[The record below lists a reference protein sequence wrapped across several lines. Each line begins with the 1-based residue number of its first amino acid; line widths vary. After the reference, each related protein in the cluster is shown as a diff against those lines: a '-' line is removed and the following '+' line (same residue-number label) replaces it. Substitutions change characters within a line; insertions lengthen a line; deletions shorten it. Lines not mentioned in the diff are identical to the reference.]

1 MQRRVHTQYPKNL
14 RENMM
19 RIFLTSREATELMRC
34 LITLLVLLGSHGMA
48 YSAGDDVSS
57 MHLEERVR
65 AMKDEAEDLKEQ
77 LEQWQEAAAVSK
89 VNRGHR
95 AKLEKKS
102 LLLKQEQA
110 KVDGLKSDIAEI
122 QARKKE
128 LREKYQAH
136 IKAIRAE
143 VASEEI
149 PELRCKNGKIY
160 FEVEIVGF
168 DPQGVAFR
176 HRDGAANLHYSQ
188 LPNPLQQRLNFD
200 PEEAR
205 KFVEQEANKRE
216 KRKKELAKMV
226 GKKLKVP
233 KDEAVVA
240 VEQVRRQVQP
250 WKKPVK
256 RPREEGEPAGCR
268 VDVNW
273 RKTLNGRKLI
283 IIDAKAGS
291 EGIRIKVSND
301 QQFEVRAGEEAVFE
315 CWVGKKYSVKVFQG
329 GRLIER
335 ATCDEKAGLE
345 LMLTG

>member
-1 MQRRVHTQYPKNL
+1 MQRRAHTQYPKNL

-57 MHLEERVR
+57 MHLEERVL

-122 QARKKE
+122 QVRKKE

-143 VASEEI
+143 VANEEI

-250 WKKPVK
+250 EMKPRKKVK
-256 RPREEGEPAGCR
+256 AD
-268 VDVNW
+268 VDVNL
-273 RKTLNGRKLI
+273 RKILNGRKLI

-301 QQFEVRAGEEAVFE
+301 QQFEVRAGGEARFE
-315 CWVGKKYSVKVFQG
+315 CWVGQKYSVKVYQG
-329 GRLIER
+329 GELISVQR
-335 ATCDEKAGLE
+335 AMRKQGLN
-345 LMLTG
+345 

>member
-1 MQRRVHTQYPKNL
+1 MQRRVHTQYRKNL
-14 RENMM
+14 YENMM
-19 RIFLTSREATELMRC
+19 RIFLTSREATELMKC
-34 LITLLVLLGSHGMA
+34 LITLLILLGSYGIA
-48 YSAGDDVSS
+48 YSADDDVPS
-57 MHLEERVR
+57 MHLEEKVR
-65 AMKDEAEDLKEQ
+65 AMKDEVEDLTEQ

-89 VNRGHR
+89 INHGHR

-250 WKKPVK
+250 WNKPAKRPAEKVKPVD
-256 RPREEGEPAGCR
+256 GR

-273 RKTLNGRKLI
+273 RKTLKGRKLI
-283 IIDAKAGS
+283 IIEAKAGS
-291 EGIRIKVSND
+291 EDMIIEVSND
-301 QQFEVRAGEEAVFE
+301 RRFDVRAGKEAVFE

-329 GRLIER
+329 GRLIGEQR
-335 ATCDEKAGLE
+335 AMKKRGLN
-345 LMLTG
+345 

>member
-1 MQRRVHTQYPKNL
+1 MQRRAHTQYPKNL

-122 QARKKE
+122 QVRKKE

-143 VASEEI
+143 VANEEI

-250 WKKPVK
+250 EMKPRKKVK
-256 RPREEGEPAGCR
+256 AD
-268 VDVNW
+268 VDVNL
-273 RKTLNGRKLI
+273 RKILNGRKLI

-301 QQFEVRAGEEAVFE
+301 QQFEVRAGGEARFE
-315 CWVGKKYSVKVFQG
+315 CWVGQKYSVKVYQG
-329 GRLIER
+329 GELISVQR
-335 ATCDEKAGLE
+335 AMRKQGLN
-345 LMLTG
+345 

>member
-1 MQRRVHTQYPKNL
+1 MQRRAHTQYPKNL

-19 RIFLTSREATELMRC
+19 RIFLTSREATELMKC
-34 LITLLVLLGSHGMA
+34 LITLLILLGSYGIA
-48 YSAGDDVSS
+48 YSADDDVPS
-57 MHLEERVR
+57 MHLEEKFR
-65 AMKDEAEDLKEQ
+65 AMKDEVEDLTEQ

-89 VNRGHR
+89 INHGHR

-168 DPQGVAFR
+168 DPQGVTFR
-176 HRDGAANLHYSQ
+176 HRDGAANLHFAQ

-250 WKKPVK
+250 EMKPRKKVK
-256 RPREEGEPAGCR
+256 AD
-268 VDVNW
+268 VDVNL
-273 RKTLNGRKLI
+273 RKILNGRKLI

-301 QQFEVRAGEEAVFE
+301 QQFEVRAGGEARFE
-315 CWVGKKYSVKVFQG
+315 CWVGQKYSVKVYQG
-329 GRLIER
+329 GELISVQR
-335 ATCDEKAGLE
+335 AMRKQGLN
-345 LMLTG
+345 

>member
-1 MQRRVHTQYPKNL
+1 
-14 RENMM
+14 MM

-57 MHLEERVR
+57 MHLEERVL

-122 QARKKE
+122 QVRKKE

-143 VASEEI
+143 VANEEI

-250 WKKPVK
+250 EMKPRKKVK
-256 RPREEGEPAGCR
+256 AD
-268 VDVNW
+268 VDVNL
-273 RKTLNGRKLI
+273 RKILNGRKLI

-301 QQFEVRAGEEAVFE
+301 QQFEVRAGGEARFE
-315 CWVGKKYSVKVFQG
+315 CWVGQKYSVKVYQG
-329 GRLIER
+329 GELISVQR
-335 ATCDEKAGLE
+335 AMRKQGLN
-345 LMLTG
+345 

>member
-1 MQRRVHTQYPKNL
+1 MQRRAHTQYPKNL

-57 MHLEERVR
+57 MHLEERVL

-122 QARKKE
+122 QVRKKE

-143 VASEEI
+143 VANEEI

-188 LPNPLQQRLNFD
+188 LPNTLQQRLNFD

-250 WKKPVK
+250 EMKPRKKVK
-256 RPREEGEPAGCR
+256 AD
-268 VDVNW
+268 VDVNL
-273 RKTLNGRKLI
+273 RKILNGRKLI

-301 QQFEVRAGEEAVFE
+301 QQFEVRAGGEARFE
-315 CWVGKKYSVKVFQG
+315 CWVGQKYSVKVYQG
-329 GRLIER
+329 GELISVQR
-335 ATCDEKAGLE
+335 AMRKQGLN
-345 LMLTG
+345 

>member
-19 RIFLTSREATELMRC
+19 RIFLTSSEAAGLMRC

-57 MHLEERVR
+57 AHLEERVL

-122 QARKKE
+122 QVRKKE

-143 VASEEI
+143 VANEEI

-205 KFVEQEANKRE
+205 KFVEQEAKKLE
-216 KRKKELAKMV
+216 KRRRPPVNGLERKI
-226 GKKLKVP
+226 KVP
-233 KDEAVVA
+233 KNKAAVA
-240 VEQVRRQVQP
+240 GQQVRRQVQP
-250 WKKPVK
+250 WNKPAKRPAEKVKPVD
-256 RPREEGEPAGCR
+256 GR

-273 RKTLNGRKLI
+273 RKTLKGRKLI
-283 IIDAKAGS
+283 IIEAKAGS
-291 EGIRIKVSND
+291 EDMIIEVSND
-301 QQFEVRAGEEAVFE
+301 RRFDVRAGKEAVFE

-329 GRLIER
+329 GRLIGEQR
-335 ATCDEKAGLE
+335 AMKKRGLN
-345 LMLTG
+345 

>member
-1 MQRRVHTQYPKNL
+1 MQRRVHTQYRKNL
-14 RENMM
+14 YENMM

-57 MHLEERVR
+57 MHLEERVL

-122 QARKKE
+122 QVRKKE

-143 VASEEI
+143 VANEEI

-250 WKKPVK
+250 EMKPRKKVK
-256 RPREEGEPAGCR
+256 AD
-268 VDVNW
+268 VDVNL
-273 RKTLNGRKLI
+273 RKILNGRKLI

-301 QQFEVRAGEEAVFE
+301 QQFEVRAGGEARFE
-315 CWVGKKYSVKVFQG
+315 CWVGQKYSVKVYQG
-329 GRLIER
+329 GELISVQR
-335 ATCDEKAGLE
+335 AMRKQGLN
-345 LMLTG
+345 

>member
-19 RIFLTSREATELMRC
+19 RIFLTSSEAAGLMRC

-57 MHLEERVR
+57 AHLEERVL

-200 PEEAR
+200 SEEAR
-205 KFVEQEANKRE
+205 KFVEQEAKKLE
-216 KRKKELAKMV
+216 KRRRPPVNISEKKI
-226 GKKLKVP
+226 KVP
-233 KDEAVVA
+233 KNKAAVAEAS
-240 VEQVRRQVQP
+240 VRRQVQP

-256 RPREEGEPAGCR
+256 RQEEKVKPVDAR
-268 VDVNW
+268 VRVKW
-273 RKTLNGRKLI
+273 RMTKNGRKLI
-283 IIDAKAGS
+283 IIHAKSGS
-291 EGIRIKVSND
+291 EGIRIKVSNGE
-301 QQFEVRAGEEAVFE
+301 QFEVGAEEEAVFE
-315 CWVGKKYSVKVFQG
+315 CWVDKKYSVKVFQG
-329 GRLIER
+329 GRLIDEQR
-335 ATCDEKAGLE
+335 AMRKQGLN
-345 LMLTG
+345 

>member
-1 MQRRVHTQYPKNL
+1 MQRRVHTQYRKNL
-14 RENMM
+14 CENMM

-122 QARKKE
+122 QVRKKE

-143 VASEEI
+143 VANEEI

-250 WKKPVK
+250 EMKPRKKVK
-256 RPREEGEPAGCR
+256 AD
-268 VDVNW
+268 VDVNL
-273 RKTLNGRKLI
+273 RKILNGRKLI

-301 QQFEVRAGEEAVFE
+301 QQFEVRAGGEARFE
-315 CWVGKKYSVKVFQG
+315 CWVGQKYSVKVYQG
-329 GRLIER
+329 GELISVQR
-335 ATCDEKAGLE
+335 AMRKQGLN
-345 LMLTG
+345 